1 LGLDSFRGIVTPSIE
16 FAIHRSNSSCAVQ
29 RSFVTALYHGRMKE
43 IRAATGEDAGA
54 IAHVHV
60 ASWRTTYA
68 GIVPEGYLA
77 SLKEAERE
85 ASWREW
91 LTLDVDVFVAELEGE
106 VVGFVSGGAIREPV
120 EKFDA
125 ELFAI
130 YLLRDAQRR
139 GIGTALLRRLAG
151 SLKERGFRSMVA
163 WVLED
168 NASGGFYTRS
178 GAMRVYS
185 KEIEIGGV
193 MLPVVAYGW
202 GDLGVIVGSGSV

>member
-1 LGLDSFRGIVTPSIE
+1 MSV
-16 FAIHRSNSSCAVQ
+16 V
-29 RSFVTALYHGRMKE
+29 
-43 IRAATGEDAGA
+43 RATTGDDAGA

-60 ASWRTTYA
+60 ASWQTTYA
-68 GIVPEGYLA
+68 GLVPEAYLA
-77 SLKEAERE
+77 GLKETERE
-85 ASWREW
+85 SQWREW

-120 EKFDA
+120 EGFDA

-130 YLLRDAQRR
+130 YLLREAQRR
-139 GIGTALLRRLAG
+139 GIGMALLRRLSEA
-151 SLKERGFRSMVA
+151 LKERGFRSMMA

-168 NASGGFYTRS
+168 NASGGFYSQAGGVRIC
-178 GAMRVYS
+178 S

-202 GDLGVIVGSGSV
+202 VDLEAIGAAVSSGSF